1 MKPTD
6 QSLGRALR
14 FAFIREWICE
24 WLMEWNSWLGAA
36 RIGGV
41 GLVGLW
47 AWLIFWKIKP
57 EDGVFAAACIA
68 LPAFA
73 SLLLGTIMIVPSLV
87 RWAAYPF
94 LQFIDTIYLGSHDI
108 ECPVLTYD
116 VAERLKRERRWE
128 DAAAEFERL
137 AYWHPTEARAWNE
150 AIWCTIQ
157 AGDTFEAAR
166 LYKRARLICA
176 RVHQLGTPD

>member
-87 RWAAYPF
+87 R
-94 LQFIDTIYLGSHDI
+94 
-108 ECPVLTYD
+108 CPVLTYD

-166 LYKRARLICA
+166 LYKRARLICSG
-176 RVHQLGTPD
+176 VHQFGTPD